1 MCGYLCAIIMKKFY
15 VFLLGIFLGF
25 DVGMILF
32 TYNEIPH
39 KTIHANKTDTISVT
53 EYQTIVD
60 TIFVDKP
67 KYYKEVV
74 RDTVPLHQFVINED
88 SCLVVTQK
96 EYRDSN
102 YVAWISGVEPQLD
115 SIMVFNNTEYVF
127 KTSTIEKVNTVEDKT
142 GKWFT
147 GAGLY
152 RLDNTLVPK
161 LNVVYQKNRIM
172 VGASVGLYNNQPMYG
187 IDFNLK
193 VK

>member
-1 MCGYLCAIIMKKFY
+1 MRKFY
-15 VFLLGIFLGF
+15 IFLLGMFFGIAGGL
-25 DVGMILF
+25 MLS
-32 TYNEIPH
+32 TLNEIPQNYIPV
-39 KTIHANKTDTISVT
+39 TNTDTISVT
-53 EYQTIVD
+53 EYQTIRD

-74 RDTVPLHQFVINED
+74 RDTVPLNLFVRNED
-88 SCLVVTQK
+88 NYLVVTQK

-102 YVAWISGVEPQLD
+102 YVAWVSGVEPQLD

-127 KTSTIEKVNTVEDKT
+127 KTSTIEKVKTIEDNT

-161 LNVVYQKNRIM
+161 LNVVYQKKRIM
-172 VGASVGLYNNQPMYG
+172 VGASVGLYNKQPIYG
-187 IDFNLK
+187 VDFNFN

>member
-1 MCGYLCAIIMKKFY
+1 MKNFY
-15 VFLLGIFLGF
+15 VFLLGILLGF
-25 DVGMILF
+25 FVCMMLS
-32 TYNEIPH
+32 TYKEIQPNH
-39 KTIHANKTDTISVT
+39 IHVANTDTISVT
-53 EYQTIVD
+53 EYNTIVD

-74 RDTVPLHQFVINED
+74 RDTVQLNHFVRNED
-88 SCLVVTQK
+88 KYLVVTQK

-102 YVAWISGVEPQLD
+102 YVAWVSGVEPQLD
-115 SIMVFNNTEYVF
+115 SIMVFNNTKYVL
-127 KTSTIEKVNTVEDKT
+127 KTYTIEKVKTIEDKT

-161 LNVVYQKNRIM
+161 INIVYHKKRIM
-172 VGASVGLYNNQPMYG
+172 VGASVGLYNKQPIYG
-187 IDFNLK
+187 LDINFK

>member
-1 MCGYLCAIIMKKFY
+1 MRKFY
-15 VFLLGIFLGF
+15 IFLLGMFLGIAGGLMLSTF
-25 DVGMILF
+25 
-32 TYNEIPH
+32 NEIPPNYIPV
-39 KTIHANKTDTISVT
+39 TKTDTISVT
-53 EYQTIVD
+53 EYKTIVD

-74 RDTVPLHQFVINED
+74 RDTVPLNQFARNED
-88 SCLVVTQK
+88 NYLVVTQK

-102 YVAWISGVEPQLD
+102 YVAWVSGVEPQLD

-127 KTSTIEKVNTVEDKT
+127 KTSTIETVKTIEDKT

-152 RLDNTLVPK
+152 KLDNALVPK
-161 LNVVYQKNRIM
+161 LNVVYQKKRIM
-172 VGASVGLYNNQPMYG
+172 VGASVGLYNNQPIYG
-187 IDFNLK
+187 IDFNFK

>member
-1 MCGYLCAIIMKKFY
+1 MKNFY
-15 VFLLGIFLGF
+15 VFLLGILLGF
-25 DVGMILF
+25 FVCMMLS
-32 TYNEIPH
+32 TYKEITPNR
-39 KTIHANKTDTISVT
+39 IPVAKTDTISVT
-53 EYQTIVD
+53 EYKTIVD

-74 RDTVPLHQFVINED
+74 RDTVPLNLFVTNED

-102 YVAWISGVEPQLD
+102 YVAWVSGVEPQLD

-127 KTSTIEKVNTVEDKT
+127 KTSTIEKVKTIEDKT

-161 LNVVYQKNRIM
+161 LNVVYQKKRIM
-172 VGASVGLYNNQPMYG
+172 VGASVGLYNKQPIYG
-187 IDFNLK
+187 VDINYK
-193 VK
+193 IK

>member
-1 MCGYLCAIIMKKFY
+1 MKKFY

-25 DVGMILF
+25 ALGIILL
-32 TYNEIPH
+32 TYNEIPPKH
-39 KTIHANKTDTISVT
+39 IPVTKTDTISVT
-53 EYQTIVD
+53 EYQTIRD

-74 RDTVPLHQFVINED
+74 RDTVPLNQFARNED
-88 SCLVVTQK
+88 NYLVVTQK

-102 YVAWISGVEPQLD
+102 YVAWVSGVEPQLD

-127 KTSTIEKVNTVEDKT
+127 KTSTIEKVKTIEDKT

-161 LNVVYQKNRIM
+161 LNVVYQKKRIM
-172 VGASVGLYNNQPMYG
+172 VGASVGLYNKQPIYG
-187 IDFNLK
+187 VDINYK
-193 VK
+193 IK

>member
-1 MCGYLCAIIMKKFY
+1 MRKFNI
-15 VFLLGIFLGF
+15 FLLGMFLGIAGGLMLSTF
-25 DVGMILF
+25 
-32 TYNEIPH
+32 NEIPPNH
-39 KTIHANKTDTISVT
+39 IPVSKTDTISVT
-53 EYQTIVD
+53 EYKTIVD

-74 RDTVPLHQFVINED
+74 RDTVPLNQFARNED
-88 SCLVVTQK
+88 NYLVVTQK

-102 YVAWISGVEPQLD
+102 YVAWVSGVEPQLD

-127 KTSTIEKVNTVEDKT
+127 KTSTIEKVKTIEDKT

-161 LNVVYQKNRIM
+161 LNVVYQKKRIM
-172 VGASVGLYNNQPMYG
+172 VGARVGLYNKQPICGVDINYK
-187 IDFNLK
+187 IK
-193 VK
+193 